1 MVERPL
7 CMRKV
12 NTSGQL
18 VVRNASGQKSQ
29 FSILVICVLNLV
41 RSSAN
46 GYAVVRGSGRIT
58 VLQLG
63 GFRVFWRVRDVGGA

>member
-1 MVERPL
+1 M
-7 CMRKV
+7 
-12 NTSGQL
+12 
-18 VVRNASGQKSQ
+18 VRNASGQKSQ

-63 GFRVFWRVRDVGGA
+63 GFRVFWRVRDDVGGAYRTIAGSISGPCRP